1 MNVILKEKVEN
12 LGMMGDMVR
21 VSEGYARNFLLPRG
35 LAAIANKKEIAQVEH
50 QKRALKKKL
59 AQLKADMEAQRAEAE
74 KQSLVFRRK
83 VGESGKL
90 FGSITAQDIADA
102 LKEKNISLDKR
113 MIQLEGTIKKLGNFK
128 VPARLMEGVVANLN
142 VSVVADVE

>member
-12 LGMMGDMVR
+12 LGMIGDLVK

-35 LAAIANKKEIAQVEH
+35 LAAIANDKEIAQVEH
-50 QKRALKKKL
+50 HKRALKKKL
-59 AQLKADMEAQRAEAE
+59 TKLKADMDAQKAEIE
-74 KQSLVFRRK
+74 KQALVFRRK

-90 FGSITAQDIADA
+90 FGSITHQDIAEA
-102 LKEKNISLDKR
+102 LAEKGITLDKR
-113 MIQLEGTIKKLGNFK
+113 MITLEGTIKKLGSFK

>member
-35 LAAIANKKEIAQVEH
+35 LAAIANKREVAQVEH
-50 QKRALKKKL
+50 QKRALKKKI
-59 AQLKADMEAQRAEAE
+59 AQLKADMEAQKTEVE

-90 FGSITAQDIADA
+90 FGSITSQDIADA
-102 LKEKNISLDKR
+102 LKEKGITLDKR

-128 VPARLMEGVVANLN
+128 VPARLMEGVAANIN

>member
-1 MNVILKEKVEN
+1 MNVILKDKVEN
-12 LGMMGDMVR
+12 LGMMGDLVR

-35 LAAIANKKEIAQVEH
+35 LAAIANKKEVAQVEH

-59 AQLKADMEAQRAEAE
+59 LQLKSDMEAQKSEVE
-74 KQSLVFRRK
+74 KQALVFRRK

-90 FGSITAQDIADA
+90 FGSITTQDISDA
-102 LKEKNISLDKR
+102 LKEKGISLDRR
-113 MIQLEGTIKKLGNFK
+113 MIQLEGTLKKLGKFEI
-128 VPARLMEGVVANLN
+128 PARLMEGVVANLN